1 MFCADLSKEQLFVE
15 SLVKAS
21 RDHNSKLVMS
31 TKKEFDRQASFFF
44 NHVKTLDDKVNDALL
59 FGKDVIIL
67 TEKDGVVNAVLKF
80 RDEPFSNL
88 NVLEK
93 QVQKRLKVLEGIFN
107 KKICFNYLGASPNL
121 DKVLKDKN
129 TVVAVSQFISNV
141 KVNNFAIIL

>member
-1 MFCADLSKEQLFVE
+1 MFCADLSKEELFVDT
-15 SLVKAS
+15 LVKAS
-21 RDHNSKLVMS
+21 RDHNSKLILT
-31 TKKEFDRQASFFF
+31 TKKEFDRQASYFF
-44 NHVKTLDDKVNDALL
+44 NHIKTLNNKVNDALI

-88 NVLEK
+88 KVLEK

>member
-1 MFCADLSKEQLFVE
+1 MLCTDLSKEQLFVE

-21 RDHNSKLVMS
+21 REHSSKLVMS

-80 RDEPFSNL
+80 RDDPFTNL
-88 NVLEK
+88 KELEK
-93 QVQKRLKVLEGIFN
+93 QVQKRLKVLNEIFN
-107 KKICFNYLGASPNL
+107 KKLCFNYLRASPNL
-121 DKVLKDKN
+121 DKIMKDKN